1 MPGKSTQRIQGISL
15 MNYYISMV
23 TSLGTKPL
31 DSERL
36 ASWIHKDFG
45 MILGLCKL
53 IFQVLLPTV
62 ATSFFLFIQRPDTD
76 T

>member
-1 MPGKSTQRIQGISL
+1 
-15 MNYYISMV
+15 MV
-23 TSLGTKPL
+23 TSLGTKSL